1 MRTRPRVERASA
13 ALPNP
18 KTPQDGVNPTPPPR
32 KDTVHPTS
40 LGAPAEPHTAIGP
53 ATAARPVVAPR
64 EPGPSGLTADEI
76 RRIVLDVLG

>member
-1 MRTRPRVERASA
+1 M
-13 ALPNP
+13 
-18 KTPQDGVNPTPPPR
+18 PPR
-32 KDTVHPTS
+32 KDNMHPPS
-40 LGAPAEPHTAIGP
+40 LGAPTELHVATGP